1 MRKKN
6 QFDPNH
12 GRVVSEEAPAPPAP
26 PARPAPKVEKTTKKK

>member
-12 GRVVSEEAPAPPAP
+12 GRVVSEEEPASPAPP
-26 PARPAPKVEKTTKKK
+26 PAPKVEKTTKKK

>member
-12 GRVVSEEAPAPPAP
+12 GRVVSEEEPAPPAP
-26 PARPAPKVEKTTKKK
+26 LPPAPKVEKTAKKK

>member
-12 GRVVSEEAPAPPAP
+12 GRVVSEEESAPPAP
-26 PARPAPKVEKTTKKK
+26 PPAPKVEKTIKKK

>member
-12 GRVVSEEAPAPPAP
+12 GRVVSEEAPAPSAP
-26 PARPAPKVEKTTKKK
+26 PAPKVEKTTKKK

>member
-12 GRVVSEEAPAPPAP
+12 GRVVSEEEPAPPAP
-26 PARPAPKVEKTTKKK
+26 PPAPKVEKTTKKK